1 MGQPLSLHPL
11 DIGILIIFAGLQTYV
26 GLRIARRRDTLRS
39 EANFLLDGRRLTLP
53 AFVASLVC
61 TWYGGILGVGE
72 YTYKYGISNW
82 LVFGVP
88 YYLWAGFFAA
98 KLAAKA
104 RRSPFV
110 SISDHLYAGYGRLA
124 GIVGTSLV
132 FIMTVPAAYVLMM
145 GVVLKLFFGWPL
157 WVGVICGALVSIGYV
172 YIGGF
177 RSVVRTDIL
186 QFILMFGGFALIL
199 PFCLIKYGGWDF
211 LTGALPASHFTWH
224 GGNTAQYILVWY
236 AIATATLIEPAFYQ
250 RCYAAKNEATA
261 RRGIW
266 ASIAFWCFFDFLTTS
281 TGLYARAII
290 PNLTDPVTAF
300 PALAA
305 HVLPPVVVGLFFV
318 GLLST
323 IISTVDSYSFLAAI
337 ALGRDIIWRNLR
349 RKSEA
354 TVLFWTRVG
363 LWVSAALAVGL
374 ALFSESVVDLWHDL
388 GTIGAP
394 ALVIPMLVT
403 FSDKW
408 KLRPSWATISM
419 FAAGTTSLVWLI
431 LGKTLPTGY
440 PLGLEPII
448 PGLLISI
455 GIYFLRRQRA
465 DSTRDTPIP

>member
-1 MGQPLSLHPL
+1 MDQTVNLHPL
-11 DIGILIIFAGLQTYV
+11 DIGILIIFAGMQMYI
-26 GLRIARRRDTLRS
+26 GLRLARRGKSLR
-39 EANFLLDGRRLTLP
+39 EGTNFLLDGRRLTLP

-72 YTYKYGISNW
+72 FTYKYGLSNW

-88 YYLWAGFFAA
+88 YYLWAGFFAW

-104 RRSPFV
+104 RRSAFV
-110 SISDHLYAGYGRLA
+110 SISDHLYESYGRVA
-124 GIVGTSLV
+124 GIVGTSMV
-132 FIMTVPAAYVLMM
+132 FIMTVPAAYVLML
-145 GVVLKLFFGWPL
+145 GVIFRLFFGWPL
-157 WVGVICGALVSIGYV
+157 WLGVVCGALLSVVYV

-186 QFILMFGGFALIL
+186 QFVLMFGGFALIL
-199 PFCLIKYGGWDF
+199 PFCLIKFGGMDF
-211 LTGALPASHFTWH
+211 LTGALPAGHFTWH
-224 GGNTAQYILVWY
+224 GGNSVQYILVWY

-250 RCYAAKNEATA
+250 RCYAAKDEATA

-266 ASIAFWCFFDFLTTS
+266 TSICFWCFFDFLTTS

-290 PNLTDPVTAF
+290 PGMADPVAAF
-300 PALAA
+300 PVLAA
-305 HVLPPVVVGLFFV
+305 KVLPPVILGLFFV

-354 TVLFWTRVG
+354 GVLFWTRVG

-374 ALFSESVVDLWHDL
+374 AIFSESVVDLWHDL

-403 FSDKW
+403 FSAKW
-408 KLRPSWATISM
+408 RLPPFWATCSM
-419 FAAGTTSLVWLI
+419 FAAGLTSLTWLV
-431 LGKTLPTGY
+431 LGKVLPGGY
-440 PLGLEPII
+440 PFGLEPII
-448 PGLLISI
+448 PGLLLSVVVYFWARKKTTHIS
-455 GIYFLRRQRA
+455 
-465 DSTRDTPIP
+465 PV

>member
-1 MGQPLSLHPL
+1 MNETLTLHPL
-11 DIGILIIFAGLQTYV
+11 DIGILIVFAGLQTYI
-26 GLRIARRRDTLRS
+26 GLRIARRRGELRG
-39 EANFLLDGRRLTLP
+39 ATDFLLDGRRLTLP

-82 LVFGVP
+82 LVFGFP

-98 KLAAKA
+98 KLAVKA

-110 SISDHLYAGYGRLA
+110 SISDHLYASYGRLA

-132 FIMTVPAAYVLMM
+132 FIMTVPAAYVLML
-145 GVVLKLFFGWPL
+145 GVIFKLFFGWPL
-157 WVGVICGALVSIGYV
+157 WVGVIGGALLSVVYV

-199 PFCLIKYGGWDF
+199 PFCLIKFGGMNF
-211 LTGALPASHFTWH
+211 LTAAVPAEHFTWH
-224 GGNTAQYILVWY
+224 GGNTVQYILVWY

-250 RCYAAKNEATA
+250 RCYAAKSEAVA

-266 ASIAFWCFFDFLTTS
+266 TSICFWCCFDFLTTS

-290 PNLTDPVTAF
+290 PGLADPVTAF

-305 HVLPPVVVGLFFV
+305 QVLPPVVAGLFFV

-349 RKSEA
+349 QKSESA
-354 TVLFWTRVG
+354 MLFWTRVG
-363 LWVSAALAVGL
+363 LWVSAGLAVGL
-374 ALFSESVVDLWHDL
+374 AIFSESVVDLWHDL

-408 KLRPSWATISM
+408 KLPPAWATISM

-431 LGKTLPTGY
+431 LGKILPTGY

-465 DSTRDTPIP
+465 DDTRDTPIP